1 MANSKLTAA
10 QDRAVFQVRLLREA
24 KAARERYDATGEL
37 QDASTVAPHVNFA
50 WMALCAAIKFAAPLV
65 SSIEQLPKK
74 FVFGGV
80 TFRVI
85 YPPEGKALLIDPDT
99 ETTLTAG
106 FIGWADPMKAAPLT
120 DANSPPT
127 KQPDQP

>member
-10 QDRAVFQVRLLREA
+10 QDRAVFQVRLLQEA
-24 KAARERYDATGEL
+24 RAARELYDATGQL
-37 QDASTVAPHVNFA
+37 QHAAEVAPHIHVV
-50 WMALCAAIKFAAPLV
+50 WTALFAAINFVRPLI

-74 FVFGGV
+74 FEFAGV

-85 YPPEGKALLIDPDT
+85 YPPEGAAQLIDPTT

-106 FIGWADPMKAAPLT
+106 FVGWVDPMKTAPLSAT
-120 DANSPPT
+120 HSDPT
-127 KQPDQP
+127 